1 MDKRL
6 AITARPYFNARGPD
20 MASDGN
26 IKSAAKTYESFIG
39 VMKWG
44 TIASVAVAAIVVL
57 LISS

>member
-1 MDKRL
+1 
-6 AITARPYFNARGPD
+6 

-26 IKSAAKTYESFIG
+26 MKSATQTYAGFVG

-44 TIASVAVAAIVVL
+44 TIATIAVAVLVVL

>member
-1 MDKRL
+1 
-6 AITARPYFNARGPD
+6 

-26 IKSAAKTYESFIG
+26 IKNAAKTYDSFIG

-44 TIASVAVAAIVVL
+44 TIATIAVAAVVVL